1 MALRSIAVGI
11 MGLDMLK
18 RICKDWDIYV
28 SDHRVRRLF
37 EQGVIESKTIIGK
50 ELLDYLNE
58 KQIKELCRLYG
69 IANTGRRQELIE
81 KLLKFDR
88 KKSPAFM
95 AIDFE
100 TADYRSDSACAIALV
115 KVKGLRIV
123 QRHYYL
129 IRPPRKRFYFTYLH
143 GISWEHVRN
152 ELSFKELW
160 PNVETLF
167 KDIQFL
173 VAHNAGFDQS
183 VLTAC
188 CESNDINI
196 PQVSFECT
204 MRLSRQMWNIR
215 PTNLKN
221 VCNILQIP
229 LVHHYALSDA
239 EACARI
245 FIRAKAEQGSI

>member
-1 MALRSIAVGI
+1 
-11 MGLDMLK
+11 
-18 RICKDWDIYV
+18 
-28 SDHRVRRLF
+28 
-37 EQGVIESKTIIGK
+37 
-50 ELLDYLNE
+50 LDYLNE

-69 IANTGRRQELIE
+69 ISSDGRRRQLIE
-81 KLLKFDR
+81 MLLIFDR
-88 KKSPAFM
+88 KRSPSFM

-115 KVKGLRIV
+115 KVKGHRIV

-129 IRPPRKRFYFTYLH
+129 IRPPRKRFYFTHIH
-143 GISWEHVRN
+143 GIRWEHVRN
-152 ELSFKELW
+152 EPSFEELW
-160 PNVETLF
+160 PSIKPLF
-167 KDIQFL
+167 KDVQFL

-188 CESNDINI
+188 CESNNIDI

-204 MRLSRQMWNIR
+204 MRIARQMWNIR

-221 VCNILQIP
+221 VCDVLQIP
-229 LVHHYALSDA
+229 LVHHYAPSDA

-245 FIRAKAEQGSI
+245 FIRAKAEQGNI

>member
-1 MALRSIAVGI
+1 
-11 MGLDMLK
+11 
-18 RICKDWDIYV
+18 
-28 SDHRVRRLF
+28 
-37 EQGVIESKTIIGK
+37 
-50 ELLDYLNE
+50 
-58 KQIKELCRLYG
+58 
-69 IANTGRRQELIE
+69 
-81 KLLKFDR
+81 
-88 KKSPAFM
+88 M

-123 QRHYYL
+123 QRHYHL

-143 GISWEHVRN
+143 GIRWENVCH
-152 ELSFKELW
+152 EPSFKELW
-160 PNVETLF
+160 PSLKPLF
-167 KDIQFL
+167 MDVQFL

-183 VLTAC
+183 VLTSC
-188 CESNDINI
+188 CESNGINI

-204 MRLSRQMWNIR
+204 MRLARQMWNIR

-221 VCNILQIP
+221 VCNVLQIP

-245 FIRAKAEQGSI
+245 FIRAKAEQGATAK